1 MQLYWKE
8 TPAEVFFFEYWEIFK
23 NSLFYVTPLVVA
35 SGPLFFDTKFM
46 IDWCDNLSHD
56 VTTFCQK
63 MSCLEQFLGRKY
75 LEPQT
80 RCNIYETEAKKG
92 VDNTV
97 HLRHD
102 LEVYLGPC

>member
-1 MQLYWKE
+1 
-8 TPAEVFFFEYWEIFK
+8 
-23 NSLFYVTPLVVA
+23 
-35 SGPLFFDTKFM
+35 
-46 IDWCDNLSHD
+46 
-56 VTTFCQK
+56 

-92 VDNTV
+92 ADNTV